1 MKNMKEKLKN
11 KKAMACIISGMVVIV
26 AAIVVVIILSQPKL
40 VLKAEEVNVEFG
52 NKISLNAGDYLDK
65 DKVDQKI
72 IDNTKVTTDAPDT
85 TTLHDKS
92 IKNYSPVGEYTVTL
106 SYEKET
112 KEVKV
117 NVKDTTKPI
126 FDKFEKEIE
135 IIKDCKPTGD
145 NLNKLLEKYTA
156 KDLQKVTISLDDS
169 KVDYSKEGTYKATVK
184 AVDASKNEATQET
197 TIKVVKP
204 TIKLDKKSE
213 SMYVKESFVLK
224 ATITGKEDK
233 ASFKSSNSSVASVDK
248 NGKVTAKK
256 KGTATITATA
266 NGVSAECKVTVKSV
280 PSGSTTSK
288 KTVTNPQTGKKEEV
302 VVVKPS
308 TPSNGSS
315 GSGNS
320 NSTLTASISYDAINL
335 INQERSKLGK
345 SALSYSSELGD
356 IALKRAKEISTNFS
370 HDGFDKYNGW
380 YNGHTYGECIA
391 YGYGSAQGAVNGWM
405 NSTGHRNTL
414 MDKYDVGDTQIAVA
428 RYGDYWAAITR

>member
-1 MKNMKEKLKN
+1 MKEKLKN
-11 KKAMACIISGMVVIV
+11 KKVIAGIISGIAVITVVVI
-26 AAIVVVIILSQPKL
+26 AMIILSQPKL
-40 VLKAEEVNVEFG
+40 VVKAETMDIEYG
-52 NKISLNAGDYLDK
+52 NEISTKAEDYLDTE
-65 DKVDQKI
+65 KVDKDI
-72 IDNTKVTTDAPDT
+72 IAKTNVTVDISN
-85 TTLHDKS
+85 HDKS
-92 IKNYSPVGEYTVTL
+92 DNEYISIGEYLVKLTYEDETV
-106 SYEKET
+106 
-112 KEVKV
+112 EVKV
-117 NVKDTTKPI
+117 NVKDTTKPT

-135 IIKDCKPTGD
+135 ITKDCKPAGEE
-145 NLNKLLEKYTA
+145 LSKLLKKFTA
-156 KDLQKVTISLDDS
+156 KDLQNVTISLDDS

-197 TIKVVKP
+197 TIKIVKP
-204 TIKLDKKSE
+204 TIKLDKKNE

-266 NGVSAECKVTVKSV
+266 NGVSTECKVTVKSV

-315 GSGNS
+315 GSGSS

-356 IALKRAKEISTNFS
+356 IALKRAKEISTDFS
-370 HDGFDKYNGW
+370 HDGMDKYDP
-380 YNGHTYGECIA
+380 TYRIGECIA
-391 YGYGSAQGAVNGWM
+391 YGYGSASRAVNGWM
-405 NSTGHRNTL
+405 NSSGHKDTL
-414 MDKYDVGDTQIAVA
+414 MDGSKTHTQIAVA
-428 RYGDYWAAITR
+428 RYGNYWVALVK

>member
-1 MKNMKEKLKN
+1 MKEKLKN
-11 KKAMACIISGMVVIV
+11 KKVIAGIISGIAVITVVVI
-26 AAIVVVIILSQPKL
+26 AVIILSQPKL
-40 VLKAEEVNVEFG
+40 VVKAETTDVEYG
-52 NKISLNAGDYLDK
+52 NEISTKAEDYLDTE
-65 DKVDQKI
+65 KVDKDI
-72 IDNTKVTTDAPDT
+72 IAKTNVTVDISN
-85 TTLHDKS
+85 HDKS
-92 IKNYSPVGEYTVTL
+92 DNEYISIGEYLVKLTYEDETV
-106 SYEKET
+106 
-112 KEVKV
+112 EVKV

-126 FDKFEKEIE
+126 FDKFEKQIE
-135 IIKDCKPTGD
+135 ITKDCKPAGEE
-145 NLNKLLEKYTA
+145 LNKLLEKFSA

-169 KVDYSKEGTYKATVK
+169 KVDYSKEGAYKATVK
-184 AVDASKNEATQET
+184 AIDASKNESTQET
-197 TIKVVKP
+197 TIKIVKP

-213 SMYVKESFVLK
+213 SVYAKESFVLK

-266 NGVSAECKVTVKSV
+266 NGVSTECKVTVKSV

-315 GSGNS
+315 GSGSS

-356 IALKRAKEISTNFS
+356 IALKRAKEISTDFS
-370 HDGFDKYNGW
+370 HDGMDKYDP
-380 YNGHTYGECIA
+380 TYRIGECIA
-391 YGYGSAQGAVNGWM
+391 YGYGSASRAVNGWM
-405 NSTGHRNTL
+405 NSSGHKDTL
-414 MDKYDVGDTQIAVA
+414 MDGSKTHTQIAVA
-428 RYGDYWAAITR
+428 RYGNYWVALVK

>member
-1 MKNMKEKLKN
+1 MKEKLKN
-11 KKAMACIISGMVVIV
+11 KKVIAGIISGIAVIT
-26 AAIVVVIILSQPKL
+26 VVVIAVIIVSQPKL
-40 VLKAEEVNVEFG
+40 VVKAETMDVEYG
-52 NKISLNAGDYLDK
+52 NEISTKAGDYLDTE
-65 DKVDQKI
+65 KVNSDI
-72 IDNTKVTTDAPDT
+72 IAKTNVTVDISN
-85 TTLHDKS
+85 HDKS
-92 IKNYSPVGEYTVTL
+92 DNEYISIGEYLVKLTYEDETV
-106 SYEKET
+106 
-112 KEVKV
+112 EVKV

-135 IIKDCKPTGD
+135 ITKDCKPAGEE
-145 NLNKLLEKYTA
+145 LSKLLKKFTA
-156 KDLQKVTISLDDS
+156 KDLQNVTISLDDS

-197 TIKVVKP
+197 TIKIVKP
-204 TIKLDKKSE
+204 TIKLDKKNE

-266 NGVSAECKVTVKSV
+266 NGVSTECKVTVKSV

-315 GSGNS
+315 GSGSS

-356 IALKRAKEISTNFS
+356 IALKRAKEISTDFS
-370 HDGFDKYNGW
+370 HDGMDKYDP
-380 YNGHTYGECIA
+380 TYRIGECIA
-391 YGYGSAQGAVNGWM
+391 YGYGSASRAVNGWM
-405 NSTGHRNTL
+405 NSSGHKDTL
-414 MDKYDVGDTQIAVA
+414 MDGSKTHTQIAVA
-428 RYGDYWAAITR
+428 RYGNYWVALVK

>member
-1 MKNMKEKLKN
+1 MKEKLKN
-11 KKAMACIISGMVVIV
+11 KKVIAGIISGIAVITVVVI
-26 AAIVVVIILSQPKL
+26 AVIILSQPKL
-40 VLKAEEVNVEFG
+40 VVKAETMDVEYG
-52 NKISLNAGDYLDK
+52 NEISTKAEDYLDTE
-65 DKVDQKI
+65 KVDKDI
-72 IDNTKVTTDAPDT
+72 IAKTNVTVDISN
-85 TTLHDKS
+85 HDKS
-92 IKNYSPVGEYTVTL
+92 DNEYISIGEYLVKLTYEDETV
-106 SYEKET
+106 
-112 KEVKV
+112 EVKV

-126 FDKFEKEIE
+126 FDKFEKQIE
-135 IIKDCKPTGD
+135 ITKDCKPAGEE
-145 NLNKLLEKYTA
+145 LNKLLEKFSA

-169 KVDYSKEGTYKATVK
+169 KVDYSKEGAYKATVK
-184 AVDASKNEATQET
+184 AIDASKNESTQET
-197 TIKVVKP
+197 TIKIVKP

-213 SMYVKESFVLK
+213 SVYAKESFVLK

-266 NGVSAECKVTVKSV
+266 NGVSTECKVTVKSV

-308 TPSNGSS
+308 TPSSNESGSS
-315 GSGNS
+315 GLGNS

>member
-1 MKNMKEKLKN
+1 MKEKLKN
-11 KKAMACIISGMVVIV
+11 KKVIAGIISGIAVITVVVI
-26 AAIVVVIILSQPKL
+26 AMIILSQPKL
-40 VLKAEEVNVEFG
+40 VVKAETMDIEYG
-52 NKISLNAGDYLDK
+52 NEISTKAEDYLDTE
-65 DKVDQKI
+65 KVDKDI
-72 IDNTKVTTDAPDT
+72 IAKTNVTVDISN
-85 TTLHDKS
+85 HDKS
-92 IKNYSPVGEYTVTL
+92 DNEYISIGEYLVKLTYEDETV
-106 SYEKET
+106 
-112 KEVKV
+112 EVKV
-117 NVKDTTKPI
+117 NVKDTTKPT

-135 IIKDCKPTGD
+135 ITKDCKPAGEE
-145 NLNKLLEKYTA
+145 LSKLLKKFTA
-156 KDLQKVTISLDDS
+156 KDLQNITISLDDS
-169 KVDYSKEGTYKATVK
+169 KVDYSKEGTYRATVK

-197 TIKVVKP
+197 TIKIVKP

-266 NGVSAECKVTVKSV
+266 NGVSTECKVTVKSV

-308 TPSNGSS
+308 TGSS
-315 GSGNS
+315 GSGSS

-356 IALKRAKEISTNFS
+356 IALKRAKEISTDFS
-370 HDGFDKYNGW
+370 HDGMDKYDP
-380 YNGHTYGECIA
+380 TYRIGECIA
-391 YGYGSAQGAVNGWM
+391 YGYGSASRAVNGWM
-405 NSTGHRNTL
+405 NSSGHKDTL
-414 MDKYDVGDTQIAVA
+414 MDGSKTHTQIAVA
-428 RYGDYWAAITR
+428 RYGNYWVALVK

>member
-1 MKNMKEKLKN
+1 MKEQLRE
-11 KKAMACIISGMVVIV
+11 KKVIIVVGIV
-26 AAIVVVIILSQPKL
+26 ALIIVSTIVLVLFNQPKL
-40 VLKAEEVNVEFG
+40 VLKAEEKNVEFG
-52 NKISLNAGDYLDK
+52 NKISLNAWDYVDK
-65 DKVDQKI
+65 DKVDKEI
-72 IDNTKVTTDAPDT
+72 VDKTKVTTNA
-85 TTLHDKS
+85 
-92 IKNYSPVGEYTVTL
+92 KNVENKDYPCLGEYTVTL
-106 SYEKET
+106 IYQDETEK
-112 KEVKV
+112 VKV
-117 NVKDTTKPI
+117 KVQDTTKPS
-126 FDKFEKEIE
+126 FDKFEKQIE
-135 IIKDCKPTGD
+135 ITKDCKPAGEE
-145 NLNKLLEKYTA
+145 LNKLLEKFSA

-169 KVDYSKEGTYKATVK
+169 KVDYSKEGAYKATVK
-184 AVDASKNEATQET
+184 AIDASKNESTQET
-197 TIKVVKP
+197 TIKIVKP

-213 SMYVKESFVLK
+213 SVYAKESFVLK

-266 NGVSAECKVTVKSV
+266 NGVNAECKVTVKSV

-315 GSGNS
+315 GSGSS

-356 IALKRAKEISTNFS
+356 IALKRAKEISTDFS
-370 HDGFDKYNGW
+370 HDGMDKYDP
-380 YNGHTYGECIA
+380 TYRIGECIA
-391 YGYGSAQGAVNGWM
+391 YGYGSASRAVNGWM
-405 NSTGHRNTL
+405 NSSGHKDTL
-414 MDKYDVGDTQIAVA
+414 MDGSKTHTQIAVA
-428 RYGDYWAAITR
+428 RYGNYWVALVK

>member
-1 MKNMKEKLKN
+1 MKEKLKN
-11 KKAMACIISGMVVIV
+11 KKVIAGIISGIAVITVVVI
-26 AAIVVVIILSQPKL
+26 AMIILSQPKL
-40 VLKAEEVNVEFG
+40 VVKAETMDIEYG
-52 NKISLNAGDYLDK
+52 NEISTKAEDYLDTE
-65 DKVDQKI
+65 KVDKDI
-72 IDNTKVTTDAPDT
+72 IAKTNVTVDISN
-85 TTLHDKS
+85 HDKS
-92 IKNYSPVGEYTVTL
+92 DNEYISIGEYLVKLTYEDETV
-106 SYEKET
+106 
-112 KEVKV
+112 EVKV
-117 NVKDTTKPI
+117 NVKDTTKPT

-135 IIKDCKPTGD
+135 ITKDCKPAGEE
-145 NLNKLLEKYTA
+145 LSKLLKKFTA
-156 KDLQKVTISLDDS
+156 KDLQNITISLDDS
-169 KVDYSKEGTYKATVK
+169 KVDYSKEGTYRATVK

-197 TIKVVKP
+197 TIKIVKP

-266 NGVSAECKVTVKSV
+266 NGVSTECKVTVKSV

-315 GSGNS
+315 GSGSS

-356 IALKRAKEISTNFS
+356 IALKRAKEISTDFS
-370 HDGFDKYNGW
+370 HDGMDKYDP
-380 YNGHTYGECIA
+380 TYRIGECIA
-391 YGYGSAQGAVNGWM
+391 YGYGSASRAVNGWM
-405 NSTGHRNTL
+405 NSSGHKDTL
-414 MDKYDVGDTQIAVA
+414 MDGSKTHTQIAVA
-428 RYGDYWAAITR
+428 RYGNYWVALVK

>member
-1 MKNMKEKLKN
+1 MKDKLKN
-11 KKAMACIISGMVVIV
+11 KKVIV
-26 AAIVVVIILSQPKL
+26 GIAVGFMIVIIAIIAIVIVNQPKL
-40 VLKAEEVNVEFG
+40 VLKAEEKNVEFG
-52 NKISLNAGDYLDK
+52 NKISLNAWDYVDK
-65 DKVDQKI
+65 DKVDKEI
-72 IDNTKVTTDAPDT
+72 VDKTKVTTNARNVENKDYPC
-85 TTLHDKS
+85 L
-92 IKNYSPVGEYTVTL
+92 GEYTVTL
-106 SYEKET
+106 TYQDETEK
-112 KEVKV
+112 VKV
-117 NVKDTTKPI
+117 KVQDTTKPS
-126 FDKFEKEIE
+126 FDKFEKQIE
-135 IIKDCKPTGD
+135 ITRDCKPAGEE
-145 NLNKLLEKYTA
+145 LNKLLEKFTA
-156 KDLQKVTISLDDS
+156 KDLQEVVISLDDN
-169 KVDYSKEGTYKATVK
+169 KVDYTKEGIYNATVK
-184 AVDASKNEATQET
+184 AIDASKNEATQET
-197 TIKVVKP
+197 TIKIVKP

-266 NGVSAECKVTVKSV
+266 NGVSTECKVTVKSI

-345 SALSYSSELGD
+345 SALTYSPAFGEY
-356 IALKRAKEISTNFS
+356 AMKRAKEISKNFS
-370 HDGFDKYNGW
+370 HDGFSGFN
-380 YNGHTYGECIA
+380 GECIA
-391 YGYGSAQGAVNGWM
+391 EGYSSASAVVNGWM
-405 NSTGHRNTL
+405 NSEGHRKIL
-414 MDKYDVGDTQIAVA
+414 MDEYNFGFLQIAVA
-428 RYGDYWAAITR
+428 RYGNYWVAIV

>member
-1 MKNMKEKLKN
+1 MKEKLKN
-11 KKAMACIISGMVVIV
+11 KKVIAGIISGIAVITVVVI
-26 AAIVVVIILSQPKL
+26 AMIILSQPKL
-40 VLKAEEVNVEFG
+40 VVKAETMDIEYG
-52 NKISLNAGDYLDK
+52 NEISTKAEDYLDTE
-65 DKVDQKI
+65 KVDKDI
-72 IDNTKVTTDAPDT
+72 IAKTNVTVDISN
-85 TTLHDKS
+85 HDKS
-92 IKNYSPVGEYTVTL
+92 DNEYISIGEYLVKLTYEDETV
-106 SYEKET
+106 
-112 KEVKV
+112 EVKV
-117 NVKDTTKPI
+117 NVKDTTKPT

-135 IIKDCKPTGD
+135 ITKDCKPAGEE
-145 NLNKLLEKYTA
+145 LSKLLKKFTA
-156 KDLQKVTISLDDS
+156 KDLQNVTISLDDS

-197 TIKVVKP
+197 TIKIVKP
-204 TIKLDKKSE
+204 TIKLDKKNE

-266 NGVSAECKVTVKSV
+266 NGVSTECKVTVKSV

-288 KTVTNPQTGKKEEV
+288 KTVTNPQTGKKEVV

-315 GSGNS
+315 GSGSS

-356 IALKRAKEISTNFS
+356 IALKRAKEISTDFS
-370 HDGFDKYNGW
+370 HDGMDKYDP
-380 YNGHTYGECIA
+380 TYRIGECIA
-391 YGYGSAQGAVNGWM
+391 YGYGSASRAVNGWM
-405 NSTGHRNTL
+405 NSSGHKDTL
-414 MDKYDVGDTQIAVA
+414 MDGSKTHTQIAVA
-428 RYGDYWAAITR
+428 RYGNYWVALVK

>member
-1 MKNMKEKLKN
+1 MKEKLKN
-11 KKAMACIISGMVVIV
+11 KKVIAGIISGIAVITVVVI
-26 AAIVVVIILSQPKL
+26 AMIILSQPKL
-40 VLKAEEVNVEFG
+40 VVKAETMDIEYG
-52 NKISLNAGDYLDK
+52 NEISTKAEDYLDTE
-65 DKVDQKI
+65 KVDKDI
-72 IDNTKVTTDAPDT
+72 IAKTNVTVDISN
-85 TTLHDKS
+85 HDKS
-92 IKNYSPVGEYTVTL
+92 DNEYISIGEYLVKLTYEDETV
-106 SYEKET
+106 
-112 KEVKV
+112 EVKV
-117 NVKDTTKPI
+117 NVKDTTKPT

-135 IIKDCKPTGD
+135 ITKDCKPAGEE
-145 NLNKLLEKYTA
+145 LSKLLKKFTA
-156 KDLQKVTISLDDS
+156 KDLQNVTISLDDS

-197 TIKVVKP
+197 TIKIVKP

-266 NGVSAECKVTVKSV
+266 NGVSTECKVTVKSV

-315 GSGNS
+315 GSGSS

-335 INQERSKLGK
+335 INQERTKLGK

-356 IALKRAKEISTNFS
+356 IALKRAKEISTDFS
-370 HDGFDKYNGW
+370 HDGMDKYDP
-380 YNGHTYGECIA
+380 TYRIGECIA
-391 YGYGSAQGAVNGWM
+391 YGYGSASRAVNGWM
-405 NSTGHRNTL
+405 NSSGHKDTL
-414 MDKYDVGDTQIAVA
+414 MDGSKTHTQIAVA
-428 RYGDYWAAITR
+428 RYGNYWVALVK

>member
-1 MKNMKEKLKN
+1 MKEKLKN
-11 KKAMACIISGMVVIV
+11 KKVIAGIISGIAVITVVVI
-26 AAIVVVIILSQPKL
+26 AMIILSQPKL
-40 VLKAEEVNVEFG
+40 VVKAETMDIEYG
-52 NKISLNAGDYLDK
+52 NEISTKAEDYLDTE
-65 DKVDQKI
+65 KVDKDI
-72 IDNTKVTTDAPDT
+72 IAKTNVTVDISN
-85 TTLHDKS
+85 HDKS
-92 IKNYSPVGEYTVTL
+92 DNEYISIGEYLVKLTYEDETV
-106 SYEKET
+106 
-112 KEVKV
+112 EVKV
-117 NVKDTTKPI
+117 NVKDTTKPT

-135 IIKDCKPTGD
+135 ITKDCKPAGEE
-145 NLNKLLEKYTA
+145 LSKLLKKFTA
-156 KDLQKVTISLDDS
+156 KDLQNITISLDDS
-169 KVDYSKEGTYKATVK
+169 KVDYSKEGTYRATVK

-197 TIKVVKP
+197 TIKIVKP

-266 NGVSAECKVTVKSV
+266 NGVSTECKVTVKSV

-315 GSGNS
+315 GSGSS

-356 IALKRAKEISTNFS
+356 IALKRAKEISTDFS
-370 HDGFDKYNGW
+370 HDGMDKYDQ
-380 YNGHTYGECIA
+380 TYRIGECIA
-391 YGYGSAQGAVNGWM
+391 YGYGSASRAVNGWM
-405 NSTGHRNTL
+405 NSSGHKDTL
-414 MDKYDVGDTQIAVA
+414 MDGSKTHTQIAVA
-428 RYGDYWAAITR
+428 RYGNYWVALVK

>member
-1 MKNMKEKLKN
+1 MKEKLKN
-11 KKAMACIISGMVVIV
+11 KKVIAGIISGIAVITVVVI
-26 AAIVVVIILSQPKL
+26 AMIILSQPKL
-40 VLKAEEVNVEFG
+40 VVKAETMDIEYG
-52 NKISLNAGDYLDK
+52 NEISTKAEDYLDTE
-65 DKVDQKI
+65 KVDKDI
-72 IDNTKVTTDAPDT
+72 IAKTNVTVDISN
-85 TTLHDKS
+85 HDKS
-92 IKNYSPVGEYTVTL
+92 DNEYISIGEYLVKLTYEDETV
-106 SYEKET
+106 
-112 KEVKV
+112 EVKV
-117 NVKDTTKPI
+117 NVKDTTKPT

-135 IIKDCKPTGD
+135 ITKDCKPAGEE
-145 NLNKLLEKYTA
+145 LSKLLKKFTA
-156 KDLQKVTISLDDS
+156 KDLQNVTISLDDS

-197 TIKVVKP
+197 TIKIVKP

-256 KGTATITATA
+256 KGSATITATA
-266 NGVSAECKVTVKSV
+266 NGVSTECKVTVKSV

-315 GSGNS
+315 GSGSS

-356 IALKRAKEISTNFS
+356 IALKRAKEISTDFS
-370 HDGFDKYNGW
+370 HDGMDKYDP
-380 YNGHTYGECIA
+380 TYRIGECIA
-391 YGYGSAQGAVNGWM
+391 YGYGSASRAVNGWM
-405 NSTGHRNTL
+405 NSSGHKDTL
-414 MDKYDVGDTQIAVA
+414 MDGSKTHTQIAVA
-428 RYGDYWAAITR
+428 RYGNYWVALVK

>member
-1 MKNMKEKLKN
+1 MKEKLKN
-11 KKAMACIISGMVVIV
+11 KKVIAGIISGIAVITVVVI
-26 AAIVVVIILSQPKL
+26 AMIILSQPKL
-40 VLKAEEVNVEFG
+40 VVKAETMDIEYG
-52 NKISLNAGDYLDK
+52 NEISTKAEDYLDTE
-65 DKVDQKI
+65 KVDKDI
-72 IDNTKVTTDAPDT
+72 IAKTNVTVDIST
-85 TTLHDKS
+85 HDKS
-92 IKNYSPVGEYTVTL
+92 DNEYISIGEYLVKLTFEDETV
-106 SYEKET
+106 
-112 KEVKV
+112 EVKV
-117 NVKDTTKPI
+117 NVKDTTKPT

-135 IIKDCKPTGD
+135 ITKDCKPAGD
-145 NLNKLLEKYTA
+145 ELSKLLKKFTA
-156 KDLQKVTISLDDS
+156 KDLQNVTISLDDS

-197 TIKVVKP
+197 TIKIVKP

-266 NGVSAECKVTVKSV
+266 NGVSTECKVTVKSV

-315 GSGNS
+315 GSGSS
-320 NSTLTASISYDAINL
+320 NSTLTANISYDAINL
-335 INQERSKLGK
+335 INQERTKLGK

-356 IALKRAKEISTNFS
+356 IALKRAKEISTDFS
-370 HDGFDKYNGW
+370 HDGMDKYDP
-380 YNGHTYGECIA
+380 TYRIGECIA
-391 YGYGSAQGAVNGWM
+391 YGYGSASRAVNGWM
-405 NSTGHRNTL
+405 NSSGHKDTL
-414 MDKYDVGDTQIAVA
+414 MDGSKTHTQIAVA
-428 RYGDYWAAITR
+428 RYGNYWVALVK

>member
-1 MKNMKEKLKN
+1 MKEQLRE
-11 KKAMACIISGMVVIV
+11 KKVIIVVGIV
-26 AAIVVVIILSQPKL
+26 ALIIVSTIVLVLFNQPKL
-40 VLKAEEVNVEFG
+40 VLKAEEKNVEFG
-52 NKISLNAGDYLDK
+52 NKISLNAWDYVDK
-65 DKVDQKI
+65 DKVDKEI
-72 IDNTKVTTDAPDT
+72 VDKTKVTTNA
-85 TTLHDKS
+85 
-92 IKNYSPVGEYTVTL
+92 KNVENKDYPCLGEYTVTL
-106 SYEKET
+106 IYQDETEK
-112 KEVKV
+112 VKV
-117 NVKDTTKPI
+117 KVQDTTKPS
-126 FDKFEKEIE
+126 FDKFEKQIE
-135 IIKDCKPTGD
+135 ITKDCKPAGEE
-145 NLNKLLEKYTA
+145 LSKLLKKFTA
-156 KDLQKVTISLDDS
+156 KDLQNVTISLDDS

-184 AVDASKNEATQET
+184 AIDASKNETAQET
-197 TIKVVKP
+197 TIKIVKP

-213 SMYVKESFVLK
+213 SLYVKESFVLK

-266 NGVSAECKVTVKSV
+266 NGVSTECKVTVKSV

-315 GSGNS
+315 GSGSS

-356 IALKRAKEISTNFS
+356 IALKRAKEISTDFS
-370 HDGFDKYNGW
+370 HDGMDKYDP
-380 YNGHTYGECIA
+380 TYRIGECIA
-391 YGYGSAQGAVNGWM
+391 YGYGSASRAVNGWM
-405 NSTGHRNTL
+405 NSSGHKDTL
-414 MDKYDVGDTQIAVA
+414 MDGSKTHTQIAVA
-428 RYGDYWAAITR
+428 RYGNYWVALVK

>member
-1 MKNMKEKLKN
+1 MKEKLKN
-11 KKAMACIISGMVVIV
+11 KKVIAGIISGIAVITVVVI
-26 AAIVVVIILSQPKL
+26 AVIILSQPKL
-40 VLKAEEVNVEFG
+40 VVKAETMDIEYG
-52 NKISLNAGDYLDK
+52 NEISTKAEDYLDTE
-65 DKVDQKI
+65 KVDKDI
-72 IDNTKVTTDAPDT
+72 IAKTNVTVDISN
-85 TTLHDKS
+85 HDKS
-92 IKNYSPVGEYTVTL
+92 DNEYISIGEYLVKLTYEDETV
-106 SYEKET
+106 
-112 KEVKV
+112 EVKV
-117 NVKDTTKPI
+117 NVKDTTKPT

-135 IIKDCKPTGD
+135 ITKDCKPAGEE
-145 NLNKLLEKYTA
+145 LSKLLKKFTA
-156 KDLQKVTISLDDS
+156 KDLQNVTISLDDS

-197 TIKVVKP
+197 TIKIVKP
-204 TIKLDKKSE
+204 TIKLDKKNE

-266 NGVSAECKVTVKSV
+266 NGVSTECKVTVKSV

-315 GSGNS
+315 GSGSS

-356 IALKRAKEISTNFS
+356 IALKRAKEISTDFS
-370 HDGFDKYNGW
+370 HDGMDKYDP
-380 YNGHTYGECIA
+380 TYRIGECIA
-391 YGYGSAQGAVNGWM
+391 YGYGSASRAVNGWM
-405 NSTGHRNTL
+405 NSSGHKDTL
-414 MDKYDVGDTQIAVA
+414 MDGSKTHTQIAVA
-428 RYGDYWAAITR
+428 RYGNYWVALVK

>member
-1 MKNMKEKLKN
+1 MKEKLKN
-11 KKAMACIISGMVVIV
+11 KKVIAGIISGIAVITVVVI
-26 AAIVVVIILSQPKL
+26 AMIILSQPKL
-40 VLKAEEVNVEFG
+40 VVKAETMDVEYG
-52 NKISLNAGDYLDK
+52 NEISTKAEDYLDTE
-65 DKVDQKI
+65 KVDKDI
-72 IDNTKVTTDAPDT
+72 IAKTNVTVDISN
-85 TTLHDKS
+85 HDKS
-92 IKNYSPVGEYTVTL
+92 DNEYISIGEYLVKLTYEDETV
-106 SYEKET
+106 
-112 KEVKV
+112 EVKV
-117 NVKDTTKPI
+117 NVKDTTKPT

-135 IIKDCKPTGD
+135 ITKDCKPAGEE
-145 NLNKLLEKYTA
+145 LSKLLKKFTA
-156 KDLQKVTISLDDS
+156 KDLQNITISLDDS

-197 TIKVVKP
+197 TIKIVKP

-266 NGVSAECKVTVKSV
+266 NGVSTECKVTVKSV

-315 GSGNS
+315 GSGSS

-356 IALKRAKEISTNFS
+356 IALKRAKEISTDFS
-370 HDGFDKYNGW
+370 HDGMDKYDP
-380 YNGHTYGECIA
+380 TYRIGECIA
-391 YGYGSAQGAVNGWM
+391 YGYGSASRAVNGWM
-405 NSTGHRNTL
+405 NSSGHKDTL
-414 MDKYDVGDTQIAVA
+414 MDGSKTHTQIAVA
-428 RYGDYWAAITR
+428 RYGNYWVALVK

>member
-1 MKNMKEKLKN
+1 MKEKLKN
-11 KKAMACIISGMVVIV
+11 KKVIAGIISGIAVITVVVI
-26 AAIVVVIILSQPKL
+26 AMIILSQPKL
-40 VLKAEEVNVEFG
+40 VVKAETMDIEYG
-52 NKISLNAGDYLDK
+52 NEISTKAEDYLDTE
-65 DKVDQKI
+65 KVDKDI
-72 IDNTKVTTDAPDT
+72 IAKTNVTVDISN
-85 TTLHDKS
+85 HDKS
-92 IKNYSPVGEYTVTL
+92 DNEYISIGEYLVKLTFEDETV
-106 SYEKET
+106 
-112 KEVKV
+112 EVKV
-117 NVKDTTKPI
+117 NVKDTTKPT

-135 IIKDCKPTGD
+135 ITKDCKPAGEE
-145 NLNKLLEKYTA
+145 LSKLLKKFTA
-156 KDLQKVTISLDDS
+156 KDLQNVTISLDDS

-197 TIKVVKP
+197 TIKIVKP

-266 NGVSAECKVTVKSV
+266 NGVSTECKVTVKSV

-315 GSGNS
+315 GSGSS

-356 IALKRAKEISTNFS
+356 IALKRAKEISTDFS
-370 HDGFDKYNGW
+370 HDGMDKYDP
-380 YNGHTYGECIA
+380 TYRIGECIA
-391 YGYGSAQGAVNGWM
+391 YGYGSASRAVNGWM
-405 NSTGHRNTL
+405 NSSGHKDTL
-414 MDKYDVGDTQIAVA
+414 MDGSKTHTQIAVA
-428 RYGDYWAAITR
+428 RYGNYWVALVK

>member
-1 MKNMKEKLKN
+1 MKGKLKN
-11 KKAMACIISGMVVIV
+11 KKVIAGIISGIAVITVVVI
-26 AAIVVVIILSQPKL
+26 AMIILSQPKL
-40 VLKAEEVNVEFG
+40 VVKAETMDIEYG
-52 NKISLNAGDYLDK
+52 NEISTKAEDYLDTE
-65 DKVDQKI
+65 KVDKDI
-72 IDNTKVTTDAPDT
+72 IAKTNVTVDISN
-85 TTLHDKS
+85 HDKS
-92 IKNYSPVGEYTVTL
+92 DNEYISIGEYLVKLTYEDETV
-106 SYEKET
+106 
-112 KEVKV
+112 EVKV
-117 NVKDTTKPI
+117 NVKDTTKPT

-135 IIKDCKPTGD
+135 ITKDCKPAGEE
-145 NLNKLLEKYTA
+145 LSKLLKKFTA
-156 KDLQKVTISLDDS
+156 KDLQNVTISLDDS

-197 TIKVVKP
+197 TIKIVKP
-204 TIKLDKKSE
+204 TIKLDKKNE

-248 NGKVTAKK
+248 NGKVTVKK

-266 NGVSAECKVTVKSV
+266 NGVSTECKVTVKSV

-315 GSGNS
+315 GSGSS

-356 IALKRAKEISTNFS
+356 IALKRAKEISTDFS
-370 HDGFDKYNGW
+370 HDGMDKYDP
-380 YNGHTYGECIA
+380 TYRIGECIA
-391 YGYGSAQGAVNGWM
+391 YGYGSASRAVNGWM
-405 NSTGHRNTL
+405 NSSGHKDTL
-414 MDKYDVGDTQIAVA
+414 MDGSKTHTQIAVA
-428 RYGDYWAAITR
+428 RYGNYWVALVK

>member
-1 MKNMKEKLKN
+1 MKEKLLKN
-11 KKAMACIISGMVVIV
+11 KKLIAGIIAGLIVIV
-26 AAIVVVIILSQPKL
+26 IAIIVVLILNKPKL
-40 VLKAEEVNVEFG
+40 VLKDKEMNVEFG
-52 NKISLNAGDYLDK
+52 NAISLKAADYLDK
-65 DKVDQKI
+65 DKVDQEVISK
-72 IDNTKVTTDAPDT
+72 TKVVTDAPDT
-85 TTLHDKS
+85 TTLYDGNV
-92 IKNYSPVGEYTVTL
+92 KNCPPIGEYTVTL
-106 SYEKET
+106 SYEDET
-112 KEVKV
+112 AKVKV
-117 NVKDTTKPI
+117 NVKDTTKPS
-126 FDKFEKEIE
+126 FDKFEDSIE
-135 IIKDCKPTGD
+135 ITKDCKPVGD
-145 NLNKLLEKYTA
+145 ELSKLLEKYTA
-156 KDLQKVTISLDDS
+156 KDLQKVTVTWDDS
-169 KVDYSKEGTYKATVK
+169 KVDYSKEGEYKATVK
-184 AVDASKNEATQET
+184 AKDEAGNEATKET
-197 TIKVVKP
+197 TIKIVKP
-204 TIKLDKKSE
+204 TIKLDNKSK

-224 ATITGKEDK
+224 ATINGKDNK
-233 ASFKSSNSSVASVDK
+233 ATFKSSDSSIASVDA
-248 NGKVTAKK
+248 NGKVSAKK

-266 NGVSAECKVTVKSV
+266 NGVSTECKVTVKSV

-315 GSGNS
+315 GLGNS

-405 NSTGHRNTL
+405 NFTGHRNTL

>member
-1 MKNMKEKLKN
+1 MKEKLKN
-11 KKAMACIISGMVVIV
+11 KKVIAGIISGIAVITVVVI
-26 AAIVVVIILSQPKL
+26 AMIILSQPKL
-40 VLKAEEVNVEFG
+40 VVKAETMDIEYG
-52 NKISLNAGDYLDK
+52 NEISTKAEDYLDTE
-65 DKVDQKI
+65 KVDKDI
-72 IDNTKVTTDAPDT
+72 IAKTNVTVDISN
-85 TTLHDKS
+85 HDKS
-92 IKNYSPVGEYTVTL
+92 DNEYISIGEYLVKLTFEDETV
-106 SYEKET
+106 
-112 KEVKV
+112 EVKV
-117 NVKDTTKPI
+117 NVKDTTKPT

-135 IIKDCKPTGD
+135 ITKDCKPAGD
-145 NLNKLLEKYTA
+145 ELSKLLKKFTA
-156 KDLQKVTISLDDS
+156 KDLQNVTISLDDS

-197 TIKVVKP
+197 TIKIVKP

-266 NGVSAECKVTVKSV
+266 NGVSTECKVTVKSV

-315 GSGNS
+315 GSGSS
-320 NSTLTASISYDAINL
+320 NSTLTANISYDAINL
-335 INQERSKLGK
+335 INQERTKLGK

-356 IALKRAKEISTNFS
+356 IALKRAKEISTDFS
-370 HDGFDKYNGW
+370 HDGMDKYDP
-380 YNGHTYGECIA
+380 TYRIGECIA
-391 YGYGSAQGAVNGWM
+391 YGYGSASRAVNGWM
-405 NSTGHRNTL
+405 NSSGHKDTL
-414 MDKYDVGDTQIAVA
+414 MDGSKTHTQIAVA
-428 RYGDYWAAITR
+428 RYGNYWVALVK

>member
-1 MKNMKEKLKN
+1 MKEKLKN
-11 KKAMACIISGMVVIV
+11 KKVIAGIISGIAVITVVVI
-26 AAIVVVIILSQPKL
+26 AMIILSQPKP
-40 VLKAEEVNVEFG
+40 VVKAETMDIEYG
-52 NKISLNAGDYLDK
+52 NEISTKAEDYLDTE
-65 DKVDQKI
+65 KVDKDI
-72 IDNTKVTTDAPDT
+72 IAKTNVTVDISN
-85 TTLHDKS
+85 HDKS
-92 IKNYSPVGEYTVTL
+92 DNEYISIGEYLVKLTYEDETV
-106 SYEKET
+106 
-112 KEVKV
+112 EVKV
-117 NVKDTTKPI
+117 NVKDTTKPT

-135 IIKDCKPTGD
+135 ITKDCKPAGEE
-145 NLNKLLEKYTA
+145 LSKLLKKFTA
-156 KDLQKVTISLDDS
+156 KDLQNVTISLDDS

-197 TIKVVKP
+197 TIKIVKP
-204 TIKLDKKSE
+204 TIKLDKKNE

-248 NGKVTAKK
+248 NGKVTVKK

-266 NGVSAECKVTVKSV
+266 NGVSTECKVTVKSV

-315 GSGNS
+315 GSGSS

-356 IALKRAKEISTNFS
+356 IALKRAKEISTDFS
-370 HDGFDKYNGW
+370 HDGMDKYDP
-380 YNGHTYGECIA
+380 TYRIGECIA
-391 YGYGSAQGAVNGWM
+391 YGYGSASRAVNGWM
-405 NSTGHRNTL
+405 NSSGHKDTL
-414 MDKYDVGDTQIAVA
+414 MDGSKTHTQIAVA
-428 RYGDYWAAITR
+428 RYGNYWVALVK

>member
-1 MKNMKEKLKN
+1 MKEKLKN
-11 KKAMACIISGMVVIV
+11 KKVIAGIISGIAVITVVVI
-26 AAIVVVIILSQPKL
+26 AMIILSQPKL
-40 VLKAEEVNVEFG
+40 VVKAETMDIEYG
-52 NKISLNAGDYLDK
+52 NEISTKAEDYLDTE
-65 DKVDQKI
+65 KVDKDI
-72 IDNTKVTTDAPDT
+72 IAKTNVTVDISN
-85 TTLHDKS
+85 HDKS
-92 IKNYSPVGEYTVTL
+92 DNEYISIGEYLVKLTYEDETV
-106 SYEKET
+106 
-112 KEVKV
+112 EVKV
-117 NVKDTTKPI
+117 NVKDTTKPT

-135 IIKDCKPTGD
+135 ITKDCKPAGEE
-145 NLNKLLEKYTA
+145 LSKLLKKFTA
-156 KDLQKVTISLDDS
+156 KDLQNVTISLDDS

-197 TIKVVKP
+197 TIKIVKP
-204 TIKLDKKSE
+204 TIKLDKKNE

-248 NGKVTAKK
+248 NGKVTVKK

-266 NGVSAECKVTVKSV
+266 NGVSTECKVTVKSV

-315 GSGNS
+315 GSGSS

-356 IALKRAKEISTNFS
+356 IALKRAKEISTDFS
-370 HDGFDKYNGW
+370 HDGMDKYDP
-380 YNGHTYGECIA
+380 TYRIGECIA
-391 YGYGSAQGAVNGWM
+391 YGYGSASRAVNGWM
-405 NSTGHRNTL
+405 NSSGHKDTL
-414 MDKYDVGDTQIAVA
+414 MDGSKTHTQIAVA
-428 RYGDYWAAITR
+428 RYGNYWVALVK

>member
-1 MKNMKEKLKN
+1 MKEKLKN
-11 KKAMACIISGMVVIV
+11 KKVIAGIISGIAVIT
-26 AAIVVVIILSQPKL
+26 VVVIAVIIVSQPKL
-40 VLKAEEVNVEFG
+40 VVKAETMDVEYG
-52 NKISLNAGDYLDK
+52 NEISTKAGDYLDTE
-65 DKVDQKI
+65 KVNSDI
-72 IDNTKVTTDAPDT
+72 IAKTNVTVDISN
-85 TTLHDKS
+85 HDKS
-92 IKNYSPVGEYTVTL
+92 DNEYISIGEYLVKLTYEDETV
-106 SYEKET
+106 
-112 KEVKV
+112 EVKV

-135 IIKDCKPTGD
+135 ITKDCKPAGEE
-145 NLNKLLEKYTA
+145 LSKLLKKFTA
-156 KDLQKVTISLDDS
+156 KDLQNITISLDDS
-169 KVDYSKEGTYKATVK
+169 KVDYSKEGTYRATVK

-197 TIKVVKP
+197 TIKIVKP
-204 TIKLDKKSE
+204 TIKLNKKSE

-266 NGVSAECKVTVKSV
+266 NGVSTECKVTVKSV

-308 TPSNGSS
+308 TPSSNESGSS
-315 GSGNS
+315 GLGNS